1 MNFKIKNRKMLNADI
16 ISPEIVYASFSDE
29 LVDGVAEGMVN
40 SMNCGHEMLTIYSD
54 FRDDLHITNV
64 ADMLKKMEAVYQK
77 WSEEDYRIRRSSK

>member
-1 MNFKIKNRKMLNADI
+1 MNFKIKDRKLLNADI
-16 ISPEIVYASFSDE
+16 ISPEIVYAEFSDA

-64 ADMLKKMEAVYQK
+64 ADMLKKMESVYQK
-77 WSEEDYRIRRSSK
+77 WVSETHMIRRNSK